1 MITKTD
7 TAIVRDRGILL
18 SSPALALIK
27 VKGPDAER
35 FLQAQTTN
43 NVVALKAGFCLQNA
57 LLDRKAKT
65 VAVFTLY
72 RVQEEGD
79 DEAESFRII
88 AASELA
94 SGILKH
100 LDSFCFADRVEFNQV
115 GPFFAPVLLEGPLSR
130 LVLGDLIEDI
140 GQLRNFDRDVFR
152 FNLDGKELE
161 LFKYSLVGEEGF
173 LLHRIDGGN
182 KEEFY
187 ELIKQAAEARG
198 LILDPPEEQIESA
211 RIEAGILAFGTDY
224 DTDSLLPET
233 NLDQSCVS
241 YEKGCFQG
249 QEVLARVRSHGAPTK
264 ALGGILFDCDAAAYE
279 APAHNTELRVD
290 GELAGWIKSYSRS
303 SMLNADIAIALLK
316 RDFREP
322 GKSYEFQFGS
332 KKKKGSVVI
341 LPFYKAPPARSRS
354 QDLYEE
360 ALSLFA
366 REEDSE
372 SFEDTKPV
380 KLLREAIALS
390 PDFEDAYES
399 LGVLLSR
406 SGRLDE
412 AIEVIKHLAAINP
425 DSIMA
430 HTNLS
435 VFYMEKGWKEK
446 AEEEKAISTTL
457 SMLAFNK
464 AAKEKEALEK
474 EKEARR
480 KETIERL
487 SMFEEVLEI
496 DPDDF
501 LANYGKGS
509 CLVELEQYRE
519 AESYLKKALDIK
531 PNHTRAYL
539 ELGRAYKAA
548 GDKDRAIATLSQG
561 SAVAARQG
569 DLMPLKDIQLLLHQ
583 LES

>member
-7 TAIVRDRGILL
+7 TAIIRDKGILL
-18 SSPALALIK
+18 SSPALALIE

-43 NVVALKAGFCLQNA
+43 NVVALNAGFCHQNA

-72 RVQEEGD
+72 RINE
-79 DEAESFRII
+79 DENESFKLI
-88 AASELA
+88 APTILA
-94 SGILKH
+94 DPILKH
-100 LDSFCFADRVEFNQV
+100 LDSFCFADRVEFSV
-115 GPFFAPVLLEGPLSR
+115 AEPFEPILIEGPISR

-140 GQLRNFDRDVFR
+140 GQLRNIDRDVFR
-152 FNLDGKELE
+152 LKLDGKGLE
-161 LFKYSLVGEEGF
+161 LFRYSIVGEEGF

-182 KEEFY
+182 EAEIY
-187 ELIKQAAEARG
+187 EPIKQTAEARG
-198 LILDPPEEQIESA
+198 LIVDPQEDKIESA

-224 DTDSLLPET
+224 DTTSLLPET

-264 ALGGILFDCDAAAYE
+264 ALGGIVFDCDATASE
-279 APAHNTELRVD
+279 APAHNTELKVD
-290 GELAGWIKSYSRS
+290 GELAGWIKSFTHS

-322 GKSYEFQFGS
+322 GKSYDFEFAS
-332 KKKKGSVVI
+332 KRVKGEVVI
-341 LPFYKAPPARSRS
+341 LPFYKAPQAKSRS

-366 REEDSE
+366 QEEDSK
-372 SFEDTKPV
+372 SVQDTRPV

-412 AIEVIKHLAAINP
+412 AIEVMQHLASINP

-464 AAKEKEALEK
+464 AAREKEALEK
-474 EKEARR
+474 EKEAKR

-519 AESYLKKALDIK
+519 AESYLEKAIAIK
-531 PNHTRAYL
+531 PNHTVAYL
-539 ELGRAYKAA
+539 DLGRAYIGSDNKKKAM
-548 GDKDRAIATLSQG
+548 ATLSEG
-561 SAVAARQG
+561 SSVAARQG
-569 DLMPLKDIQLLLHQ
+569 DLMPLKNIQALLHR
-583 LES
+583 LET

>member
-7 TAIVRDRGILL
+7 TALLRERGILL
-18 SSPALALIK
+18 DSPALALIEI
-27 VKGPDAER
+27 KGQDAER
-35 FLQAQTTN
+35 FLQSQTTN
-43 NVVALKAGFCLQNA
+43 NVVALKAGFCQQNA

-72 RVQEEGD
+72 RIKDEES
-79 DEAESFRII
+79 ESFRII

-115 GPFFAPVLLEGPLSR
+115 EPFEPVLIEGPHSR
-130 LVLGDLIEDI
+130 LVLGDLIEEI
-140 GQLRNFDRDVFR
+140 SQASSFDQDVFR
-152 FNLDGKELE
+152 IDLDGEALE
-161 LFKYSLVGEEGF
+161 LFRYSIMGDEGF
-173 LLHRIDGGN
+173 LIEPIHSGSKPSLLEPIR
-182 KEEFY
+182 K
-187 ELIKQAAEARG
+187 AAEARG
-198 LILDPPEEQIESA
+198 LILDPPEEMLDSA

-264 ALGGILFDCDAAAYE
+264 ALGGIVFDSGATLKVP
-279 APAHNTELRVD
+279 PALNTELKVE
-290 GELAGWIKSYSRS
+290 GELAGWIKSFTHS
-303 SMLNADIAIALLK
+303 SFLNVDIAIALLK

-322 GKSYEFQFGS
+322 GKSYDFELGGQ
-332 KKKKGSVVI
+332 KIKGEVVL

-354 QDLYEE
+354 RDLYEE

-366 REEDSE
+366 KEEDIE
-372 SFEDTKPV
+372 SNEDTKPM
-380 KLLREAIALS
+380 KLLKEAIALS

-412 AIEVIKHLAAINP
+412 AIDVIKHLAAINP

-464 AAKEKEALEK
+464 AAREKEALAK
-474 EKEARR
+474 EKEEKR

-487 SMFEEVLEI
+487 SMFEEVLGI
-496 DPDDF
+496 DTEDF

-509 CLVELEQYRE
+509 CLVELERYSE
-519 AESYLKKALDIK
+519 AESYLKKALEIK

-539 ELGRAYKAA
+539 DLGRAYIGA
-548 GDKDRAIATLSQG
+548 GDKEKALAVLADG

-569 DLMPLKDIQLLLHQ
+569 DLMPLKDIQGLLHE